1 MLEVRVKDKIAER
14 ERDFKGR
21 FDCRLHNANADRLW
35 VYCRKR
41 DQIIVHI
48 VNHFPTKNCQI
59 LFFWP
64 KKLCPITQTKKLL
77 NSNDCYMQELMTK
90 HPILI
95 KSIFAASHWPK
106 VDVFCIF
113 WPLLATFS
121 APIFKKILEGVN
133 ITIFE

>member
-1 MLEVRVKDKIAER
+1 MSER
-14 ERDFKGR
+14 EREREREKER
-21 FDCRLHNANADRLW
+21 ERE
-35 VYCRKR
+35 RKR
-41 DQIIVHI
+41 DKIIVHI

-106 VDVFCIF
+106 VAVFCIF

-121 APIFKKILEGVN
+121 APIFQKILEGVN